1 MSRYIKKIGKEK
13 DVVYGFD
20 KAEGYF
26 FQLFIGVE
34 EDERIPIDESSL
46 FTKMSNAKMMGL
58 MQEYGV
64 SETHISSVALDL
76 PF

>member
-1 MSRYIKKIGKEK
+1 MSRYIKKIGREK

-26 FQLFIGVE
+26 FQLFVGVE
-34 EDERIPIDESSL
+34 DDERIPINESSL
-46 FTKMSNAKMMGL
+46 FTKMSNAKMVEL